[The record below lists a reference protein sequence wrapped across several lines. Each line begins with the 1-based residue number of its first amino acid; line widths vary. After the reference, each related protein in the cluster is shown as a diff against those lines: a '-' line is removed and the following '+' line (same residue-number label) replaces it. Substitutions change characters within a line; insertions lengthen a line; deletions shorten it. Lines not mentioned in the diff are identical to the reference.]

1 MNRPAHPVTAKP
13 RHVER
18 LGDHPLADER
28 RVAAELRREREGAA
42 ASAAA
47 SAAAEARPVEVFSRL
62 LRRVDPHFRNLA
74 VYGYYE
80 GARRLPE
87 PDDTNIFIESFEHGW
102 FWNIPL
108 HTGWT
113 SVGAVVDARYGQ
125 EGIARVGA
133 AASTASMR
141 PSALRPPNGTSA

>member
-1 MNRPAHPVTAKP
+1 VDASGQAGLIGRA
-13 RHVER
+13 
-18 LGDHPLADER
+18 
-28 RVAAELRREREGAA
+28 LR
-42 ASAAA
+42 
-47 SAAAEARPVEVFSRL
+47 

-125 EGIARVGA
+125 EGIAGR
-133 AASTASMR
+133 
-141 PSALRPPNGTSA
+141 LRPNLMHCATAALC